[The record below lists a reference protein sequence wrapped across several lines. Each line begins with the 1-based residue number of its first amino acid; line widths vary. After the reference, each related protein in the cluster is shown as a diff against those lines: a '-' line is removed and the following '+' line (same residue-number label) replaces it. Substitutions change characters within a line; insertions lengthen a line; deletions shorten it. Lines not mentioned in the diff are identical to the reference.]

1 MNQSFSKI
9 YSNSINNPE
18 EFWGNVAEDIFWFKK
33 PKKILNKSNPPFYRW
48 YEDGTTNTCYNAL
61 DLHIDEGNGDKLALI
76 YDKNFEEVLVFF
88 TTQPSKLELYIN
100 DSP

>member
-100 DSP
+100 DCP